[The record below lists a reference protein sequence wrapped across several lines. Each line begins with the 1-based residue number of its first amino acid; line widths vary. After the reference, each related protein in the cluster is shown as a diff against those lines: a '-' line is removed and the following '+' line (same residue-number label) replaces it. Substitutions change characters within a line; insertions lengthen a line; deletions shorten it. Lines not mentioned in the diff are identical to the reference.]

1 MSAYAIAIF
10 IVAVGL
16 GAWVQGATGFALG
29 IVFMAIVQ
37 IAGVMSIADAA
48 AVISVLALFN
58 IAVGLVGAT
67 RKIDWP
73 IFRGIA
79 IGQFPAIVL
88 GVWLLTI
95 LSANQTQLLGLLF
108 GLFLLFSSAFIVV
121 RPQPLPERS
130 KTWTAYVAGF
140 FGGIFG
146 GMFSTAGPATGWYC
160 YRQPL
165 AISILRATLLAGFLA
180 HALTRTALVGGTG
193 FYDRELLLYIAIGL
207 PVALVATWFA
217 RLYPPRI
224 SDLLARRL
232 IFLLL
237 AFVGLWRVI
246 VIGIELLVGSA

>member
-95 LSANQTQLLGLLF
+95 LSTNQTQLLGLLF
-108 GLFLLFSSAFIVV
+108 GLFLYRSAFIVV

-130 KTWTAYVAGF
+130 KTWTAYSRVSSVEYRWMLLYRGVA
-140 FGGIFG
+140 
-146 GMFSTAGPATGWYC
+146 ATEDGNC

-165 AISILRATLLAGFLA
+165 AIFVLELLLLAGFLA
-180 HALTRTALVGGTG
+180 HALTRTAFGG
-193 FYDRELLLYIAIGL
+193 RN
-207 PVALVATWFA
+207 WF
-217 RLYPPRI
+217 L
-224 SDLLARRL
+224 
-232 IFLLL
+232 
-237 AFVGLWRVI
+237 
-246 VIGIELLVGSA
+246 